1 MSRSRRI
8 VIISDTHMGRPN
20 APVASPDQLRPL
32 WRDAS
37 RLIVNGDLAEIND
50 VRYRANAARQVCR
63 LQDLCDSDGV
73 DLTLISGN
81 HDPLLTDQRFV
92 TLMDGQLYATHGDV
106 LHPSISPWSTHAE
119 ELAHFNRRALAM
131 LRSPARASEIGR
143 LAASQY
149 ASFASWDD
157 RHAAP
162 EDNESA
168 EATEPPA
175 APSAAEKGRRLV
187 DLARRAAVTLWCWH
201 TLPRRAAQFM
211 LEYAPE
217 SRFFIFGHIH
227 RAGIWTLKERV
238 IINTGCYGFPS
249 RPRAVVIEDDQVSVV
264 PVQQSSDGSW
274 CMANRPLQSWSIA
287 PARTEIAV
295 GHDLMP
301 DRREDPPETESLA
314 A

>member
-1 MSRSRRI
+1 M
-8 VIISDTHMGRPN
+8 P
-20 APVASPDQLRPL
+20 AP
-32 WRDAS
+32 
-37 RLIVNGDLAEIND
+37 GF
-50 VRYRANAARQVCR
+50 
-63 LQDLCDSDGV
+63 CDSDGV

-92 TLMDGQLYATHGDV
+92 TLMDGQIYATHGDV

-131 LRSPARASEIGR
+131 LKSPARASEIGR

-157 RHAAP
+157 RHADPAPAP
-162 EDNESA
+162 ES
-168 EATEPPA
+168 TEPPKA
-175 APSAAEKGRRLV
+175 TDRGRRLV
-187 DLARRAAVTLWCWH
+187 QLARRAAVTLWCWH

-217 SRFFIFGHIH
+217 SRFFVFGHIH
-227 RAGIWTLKERV
+227 RAGIWTLQERV

-249 RPRAVVIEDDQVSVV
+249 RPRAVVIENDQISVM

-274 CMANRPLQSWSIA
+274 CMANQPLQTWTID
-287 PARTEIAV
+287 PAQTEIAV
-295 GHDLMP
+295 GHDPAPLRNDTP
-301 DRREDPPETESLA
+301 RADSLA